1 MLQQVLVN
9 VVYFAGAWW
18 FGEHGYASAR
28 QQALTQLRTQQLQNE
43 QAKVSRQ
50 AVTIER
56 LRIARELHDAV
67 AHHVSLMGV
76 QAAAARAVLDSD
88 AAEARTQLEGLEAS
102 ARTAVS
108 ELYQLL
114 GTLRDE
120 DAPDEASASLGLAD
134 LPALIDDV
142 NAAGLRITLERVGDA
157 FPVPALVGL
166 NLYRIAQESLTN
178 VGKHAG
184 AGTRGRVHLRYGDDT
199 VELEIIDEGLG
210 RPGPSQRGAGLGLVG
225 MRERAASLG
234 GHPAC
239 RSAYRL
245 RLGGAGH
252 GARRGTGARVTS
264 VRIVLVDDHELMR
277 RGIRTIVSA
286 QPDLEV
292 VGEAGSG
299 EEALDVVRALAPDVV
314 CMDVQMPG
322 IGGLEATRQLVADPA
337 VSARVLMLTTFEREE
352 YLLAALQAGASGF
365 LLKNARSEHL
375 VDGIRAVAAGDA
387 LLSPEV
393 TRAVIERAVTRER
406 EAEPERRMPR
416 GTPPEQLTDRELEVL
431 TLMARGLSNDEIAA
445 ALVVGRATV
454 KTHVSN
460 VLTKLAL
467 RDRVQAVAFAY
478 RSGLVD

>member
-1 MLQQVLVN
+1 MTSDPDSRAWRRPPASTAQRRADAAVAGGLFGAAILSLVLGRAIGIYEDPADPIVSVAVLAGVTLPLALRRVAPVPVLGVITVGFVLLGELQVPELTVVNITLFMAIYTVGAWDPVRRRAVWARAIVVAVMGVWLLTTFFRASTQDLGFEGPGIGVLTPVAAFMLQQVLVN
-9 VVYFAGAWW
+9 AVYFAGAWW
-18 FGEHGYASAR
+18 FGEHAYASAR

-234 GHPAC
+234 GTLH
-239 RSAYRL
+239 
-245 RLGGAGH
+245 AGP
-252 GARRGTGARVTS
+252 RTGSGWVVRVTVPVAARV
-264 VRIVLVDDHELMR
+264 
-277 RGIRTIVSA
+277 
-286 QPDLEV
+286 
-292 VGEAGSG
+292 
-299 EEALDVVRALAPDVV
+299 
-314 CMDVQMPG
+314 
-322 IGGLEATRQLVADPA
+322 PA
-337 VSARVLMLTTFEREE
+337 
-352 YLLAALQAGASGF
+352 
-365 LLKNARSEHL
+365 
-375 VDGIRAVAAGDA
+375 
-387 LLSPEV
+387 
-393 TRAVIERAVTRER
+393 
-406 EAEPERRMPR
+406 
-416 GTPPEQLTDRELEVL
+416 
-431 TLMARGLSNDEIAA
+431 
-445 ALVVGRATV
+445 
-454 KTHVSN
+454 
-460 VLTKLAL
+460 
-467 RDRVQAVAFAY
+467 
-478 RSGLVD
+478 

>member
-1 MLQQVLVN
+1 MTSDPDSRAWRRPPASTAQRRADAAVAGGLFGAAILSLVLGRAIGIYEDPADPIVSVAVLAGVTLPLALRRVAPVPVLGVITVGFVLLGELQVPELTVVNITLFMAIYTVGAWDPVRRRAVWARAIVVAVMGVWLLTTFFRASTQDLGFEGPGIGVLTPVAAFMLQQVLVN
-9 VVYFAGAWW
+9 AVYFAGAWW
-18 FGEHGYASAR
+18 FGEHAYASAR

-184 AGTRGRVHLRYGDDT
+184 AGTSGRVHLRYGDDT

-234 GHPAC
+234 GILH
-239 RSAYRL
+239 
-245 RLGGAGH
+245 AGP
-252 GARRGTGARVTS
+252 RTGSGWVVRVTVPVAARV
-264 VRIVLVDDHELMR
+264 
-277 RGIRTIVSA
+277 
-286 QPDLEV
+286 
-292 VGEAGSG
+292 
-299 EEALDVVRALAPDVV
+299 
-314 CMDVQMPG
+314 
-322 IGGLEATRQLVADPA
+322 PA
-337 VSARVLMLTTFEREE
+337 
-352 YLLAALQAGASGF
+352 
-365 LLKNARSEHL
+365 
-375 VDGIRAVAAGDA
+375 
-387 LLSPEV
+387 
-393 TRAVIERAVTRER
+393 
-406 EAEPERRMPR
+406 
-416 GTPPEQLTDRELEVL
+416 
-431 TLMARGLSNDEIAA
+431 
-445 ALVVGRATV
+445 
-454 KTHVSN
+454 
-460 VLTKLAL
+460 
-467 RDRVQAVAFAY
+467 
-478 RSGLVD
+478 